1 MDAAAREDLDA
12 KIRQRGQTLA
22 RLLLKRLTH
31 EVQHHFPDARTVRLS
46 KADSGVYEVSR
57 VTGHHNK
64 VLWQDKSSDR
74 LIIRVGETAGNRIA
88 DDAAQYARLAG
99 ARLHLVQGRKS
110 NPNPEYSVHLHR
122 NAA

>member
-1 MDAAAREDLDA
+1 MDAAARSELDA

-22 RLLLKRLTH
+22 RLLLKRLTF
-31 EVQHHFPDARTVRLS
+31 EVQHHFPDARTVRLT

-74 LIIRVGETAGNRIA
+74 LVIRVGEDSGTKIA

-99 ARLHLVQGRKS
+99 ARLHLVQGRKA